1 MASVDHPFQFDRP
14 FQWQAIRRSPSDL
27 SVFVCPNSTSSCD
40 RCATRFSQSR
50 ETSSR
55 RSCVRPTQQHRRL
68 DQIPFRSASISIQ
81 IGFSFHPGR
90 GFKTVGT
97 GRAERRSVS
106 DRPRTNGM
114 ITATAGRPSASKPS
128 DAARFDLDVIP
139 VPRSA
144 RQRELRRGGRNRHPI
159 GDRSSSVFSS
169 GVTPSQVAW
178 KTTNSSGTESHGE
191 SGPERTPALR

>member
-1 MASVDHPFQFDRP
+1 MVSVDRPFQFDRP

-68 DQIPFRSASISIQ
+68 DQIPFRSASVSIQ
-81 IGFSFHPGR
+81 AGVNFHPGRDFSFHPGRDFSFHPGRDFSFHPGRGFSFHPGR

-114 ITATAGRPSASKPS
+114 ITATAGRPSASKAS
-128 DAARFDLDVIP
+128 DAARFDPDVIP

-144 RQRELRRGGRNRHPI
+144 R
-159 GDRSSSVFSS
+159 
-169 GVTPSQVAW
+169 
-178 KTTNSSGTESHGE
+178 
-191 SGPERTPALR
+191 